1 VKIKISKKEW
11 LEKRAMDIIDPSF
24 EAIKERLKK
33 LKTEKEREMTSTEW
47 EESVK
52 NIDTELDTEDL
63 AEQRRFNEIN
73 KDTKYYITEYRVIP
87 MGEEDRIETIRSTEV
102 IGYENAENKKD
113 EIDALNDNDNI
124 LVYIEDEGDRGVLA
138 SEDNQTAT

>member
-1 VKIKISKKEW
+1 MKIKISKKEW